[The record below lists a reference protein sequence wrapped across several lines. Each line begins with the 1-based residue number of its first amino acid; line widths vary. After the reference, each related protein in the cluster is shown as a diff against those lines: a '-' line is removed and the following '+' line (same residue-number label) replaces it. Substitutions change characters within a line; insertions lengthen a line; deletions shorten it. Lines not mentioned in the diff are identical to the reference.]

1 MKKKSLVNLPQY
13 LKAISD
19 SNRLSILNA
28 LKKRPLCVC
37 EIFLLLNLSQNL
49 VSHHL
54 KVLKDIEL
62 IKNKRD
68 GVNIIYFRDEKK
80 INRYQTLLNNI
91 IKQ

>member
-1 MKKKSLVNLPQY
+1 MKTKDQNNLPQY

-19 SNRLSILNA
+19 NNRLSILNA

-37 EIFLLLNLSQNL
+37 EIFLLLNLPQNL

-54 KVLKDIEL
+54 KVLKDMGL
-62 IKNKRD
+62 IDSKRD
-68 GVNIIYFRDEKK
+68 GVKIIYCRNEKI
-80 INRYQTLLNNI
+80 INEYQTLLTNI

>member
-1 MKKKSLVNLPQY
+1 MKNKNPAKLPQY
-13 LKAISD
+13 LKVISD

-37 EIFLLLNLSQNL
+37 EIFLLLNLPQNL

-54 KVLKDIEL
+54 KVLKGAGL
-62 IKNKRD
+62 INSKRN
-68 GVNIIYFRDEKK
+68 GVNIIYCRNEKT
-80 INRYQTLLNNI
+80 INEYQTLLTNI